1 MFYDEENATLRC
13 KKWHFTLVKDVKERE
28 TRYPS
33 PLLIESQLLISP

>member
-13 KKWHFTLVKDVKERE
+13 RKWHFALVKDVKERE

-33 PLLIESQLLISP
+33 LFLIESQWFASL